1 MQQTPLTNIQKQ
13 STDRQYIMDALAIT
27 LLTLMVVWGAYFLQH
42 FGYTHWHNAGLRPRT
57 ADGLLG
63 IFSMPFLHGN
73 WDHLWHNTLGFAVL
87 NSFLF
92 YFYRQISMSVFV
104 WIYLAAGI
112 LLWVIGRSAN
122 HIGLSLIIYGEFSFL
137 FWSGFIRKD
146 PLMLRVGLLVTL
158 YYGSLVWYLFP
169 VDPHISWEGH
179 LSGFLVGAV
188 LAFAF
193 RHKGPKRKLYKF
205 ELEPELPDDENAYWK
220 IPDPNTNPPSEE
232 EKPKEDHGFKIVYH
246 YTERRPD
253 GML

>member
-1 MQQTPLTNIQKQ
+1 
-13 STDRQYIMDALAIT
+13 
-27 LLTLMVVWGAYFLQH
+27 
-42 FGYTHWHNAGLRPRT
+42 
-57 ADGLLG
+57 
-63 IFSMPFLHGN
+63 MPFLHGN

-92 YFYRQISMSVFV
+92 YFYRQISMSVFL

-179 LSGFLVGAV
+179 LSGFLVGAI
-188 LAFAF
+188 LAFAY
-193 RHKGPKRKLYKF
+193 RNKGPMRKIYRY

-220 IPDPNTNPPSEE
+220 IPSPNADSKPQEE
-232 EKPKEDHGFKIVYH
+232 ESQSKEDDGVKIVYH
-246 YTERRPD
+246 YTEQRPD